1 MLRRVFEIFI
11 EASNLFVENE
21 RELILSKVS
30 ERCLCGSF
38 MLILRK
44 ILDDTEFNNYFTDV
58 EYNRNEGRV
67 KTIIDEDFEIL
78 DITCDLIVHSR
89 GSMIGQDNLLA
100 IEMKKDYHSTVEK
113 TKDKKRLKALTKPI
127 SEVTVIS
134 NTGFPINVCGYIL
147 GVYYEISVPQREIFI
162 EYYVNGNVVS
172 NYTKQI

>member
-21 RELILSKVS
+21 RELVLSKVS

>member
-58 EYNRNEGRV
+58 EYNRNEGKV
-67 KTIIDEDFEIL
+67 KTIIDEDFDIL

-89 GSMIGQDNLLA
+89 GNIIGQDNLLA
-100 IEMKKDYHSTVEK
+100 IEMKRDIHPLAEK
-113 TKDKKRLKALTKPI
+113 IKDKKRLKALTKPI
-127 SEVTVIS
+127 SEVTVMS
-134 NTGFPINVCGYIL
+134 DGGFPINVCGYIL
-147 GVYYEISVPQREIFI
+147 GVYYEISIPKREILI
-162 EYYVNGNVVS
+162 EYYINGNVFR
-172 NYTKQI
+172 NHKKQI